1 MKGIIVISVLVL
13 SVVISAVLFYDK
25 YADEVT
31 DIDQI
36 DQGLTSI
43 DSIVPTNTTIGY
55 QAFPV
60 DIEVFGKARYATA
73 PINIALSKDQTNLD
87 TILTIHK
94 VGDSDSLL
102 KIYLAKRHIIYQQTD
117 HKFKYYITTGR

>member
-31 DIDQI
+31 DIDLI
-36 DQGLTSI
+36 GQGLTSV
-43 DSIVPTNTTIGY
+43 DSLVPTNTTIGY

-73 PINIALSKDQTNLD
+73 PINIALTKEQPNLD

-94 VGDSDSLL
+94 VDDSDSLL
-102 KIYLAKRHIIYQQTD
+102 KIYLAERHIIYQHVD
-117 HKFKYYITTGR
+117 HKFNYYITTGR